1 MEVYEVIFLTG
12 DNDDIEEALK
22 THESFTKTLD
32 GDDYETT
39 FKMVKGRLT
48 AFDPEHPKGR
58 AVFPLVPPSPD
69 FEKFKVPPTY
79 DFDSLFNEGEF
90 IVKNFQEFY
99 VICAFNEDLYFIQK
113 GGARRKQI
121 STWSKAREKVSKYRT
136 MAYVTD
142 TWHLW
147 TSVDILEAI
156 ALPLQVING
165 SEAHSSEYPR
175 SLAINIYR
183 TANNLMHTIYK
194 KSKGLHRLEWLSLLD
209 LAMDVTNDMKE
220 LLDKSILRHDT
231 DEAVEPFSLSPG
243 QAQAIIKIIGNS
255 DLPTFEASVQV
266 LSDYYKS
273 LKEKAEQSDNKPASA
288 ILNCSF
294 RLSCVTTGDLHTCSE
309 CKKEF
314 CERHMDSSYCF
325 DCKPKD
331 LEARKGTGAGIA
343 PTTMK
348 PSKVPVKK
356 VAKEHKGSPPAYTK
370 KDRLAK
376 EAEKAEKAQ
385 VKEVKE
391 AKVKK
396 ELVPASEVYEDPSVG
411 HEAKEGF
418 HRLLSYTFGNKFPKW
433 VQVQVAPHPKWKRT
447 LPDGHKQVTT
457 GPATPSD
464 MRSWANCLSDLRKK
478 NNEAR
483 LRMGL

>member
-1 MEVYEVIFLTG
+1 MEEAYEVLFLTG
-12 DNDDIEEALK
+12 DNDDIEEGLK

-39 FKMVKGRLT
+39 FKMVKGRLI
-48 AFDPEHPKGR
+48 AFDPEHPEGR
-58 AVFPLVPPSPD
+58 AVFPLVPPPPD

-79 DFDSLFNEGEF
+79 DFDSLFNKGEF
-90 IVKNFQEFY
+90 IVKNFQEFSA
-99 VICAFNEDLYFIQK
+99 ICAFDESLYFIQK
-113 GGARRKQI
+113 GGATREQVFDWFRACDKV
-121 STWSKAREKVSKYRT
+121 SESKARGVVYDT
-136 MAYVTD
+136 G

-147 TSVDILEAI
+147 ASVNILLAI
-156 ALPLQVING
+156 ALPLRVINR

-175 SLAINIYR
+175 SLAINIYH
-183 TANNLMHTIYK
+183 TANNLTHTIYK
-194 KSKGLHRLEWLSLLD
+194 KSKGLHRLEWLSLLKEVM
-209 LAMDVTNDMKE
+209 AVAGGMVE

-243 QAQAIIKIIGNS
+243 QTLAIVKIIENS
-255 DLPTFEASVQV
+255 DLPTHVQV
-266 LSDYYKS
+266 ICDFDKS
-273 LKEKAEQSDNKPASA
+273 LKEKAEQSDNKPATEF
-288 ILNCSF
+288 LKCSF

-331 LEARKGTGAGIA
+331 LEARKGTGAGVA

-348 PSKVPVKK
+348 VSKVPVKK

-376 EAEKAEKAQ
+376 EAEKAQ
-385 VKEVKE
+385 VKEVQVKE
-391 AKVKK
+391 VKVKK

-418 HRLLSYTFGNKFPKW
+418 HRLLSYTFGDKFPKW

-447 LPDGHKQVTT
+447 LPDGHKQVAT

-464 MRSWANCLSDLRKK
+464 VRSWANCLSDLRKK